1 MNLAEYDIS
10 HPYQASIVSTEPL
23 TPADSDVE
31 VRHIVLRMPPGDFE
45 FVEGQSIGVLVP
57 GPHEFGNRHHLRL
70 YSIASS
76 RKGDSG
82 ASDSISICVRRC
94 FYLDEISGE
103 RYPGKASNFLCDARA
118 GDPVLV
124 TGPYGAHFTL
134 PADPAANL
142 LMIGAGTGIA
152 PFRAFVRH
160 IYEER
165 GGWQGK
171 VRLYYGAKRGT
182 ELLYRNDKQK
192 DLNLYYDDRTFQAFE
207 AVSAR
212 PVFDPQPALDKL
224 LLDHQAEVWEM
235 INDPKTYVYVAGLPE
250 AAQRFE
256 KAMIV
261 LAGSEEAWLKLRGS
275 LAEQRRYAEL
285 LY

>member
-10 HPYQASIVSTEPL
+10 RPYQASVLSTERL
-23 TPADSDVE
+23 TPPDYDVE
-31 VRHIVLRMPPGDFE
+31 VRHIVLRIPAGDFD

-57 GPHEFGNRHHLRL
+57 GPHEFGNPHHLRL

-76 RKGDSG
+76 RREDAGSG
-82 ASDSISICVRRC
+82 SIAICVRRC

-103 RYPGKASNFLCDARA
+103 RYPGVASNFLCDARP
-118 GDPVLV
+118 GDPVLL
-124 TGPYGAHFTL
+124 TGPYGAHFSL
-134 PADPAANL
+134 PADANANL

-165 GGWQGK
+165 GGWKGD
-171 VRLYYGAKRGT
+171 VRLYYGARRGT
-182 ELLYRNDKQK
+182 ELLYRNDKVQ
-192 DLNLYYDDRTFQAFE
+192 DLGLFYDDRTFRAFE

-212 PVFDPQPALDKL
+212 PALDPQPALDKL
-224 LLDHQAEVWEM
+224 LLDHQEEVWKL
-235 INDPKTYVYVAGLPE
+235 INAPNTYLYLAGLAE
-250 AAQRFE
+250 SAARFE
-256 KAMIV
+256 KAMAH
-261 LAGSEEAWLKLRGS
+261 LAGSAGQWESLRKKLAG
-275 LAEQRRYAEL
+275 EHRYAEL